1 MNGSCLDYEMLELW
15 LVPPKHTHGLKM
27 LVNGG
32 NKAFRKF
39 NKLHIPLFSP
49 GMQLFV
55 LQPMTAEETNYQMS
69 ALVSGLVW
77 KDDQIYHNYMPLVT
91 AKLSC
96 CKSV

>member
-1 MNGSCLDYEMLELW
+1 M
-15 LVPPKHTHGLKM
+15 PPKHTDGLKT

-39 NKLHIPLFSP
+39 NKLHISLFSP

-55 LQPMTAEETNYQMS
+55 LQPMTAAERNYKMS

-77 KDDQIYHNYMPLVT
+77 KDDEI
-91 AKLSC
+91 
-96 CKSV
+96 